1 MLIILLLSSSFFK
14 VFTELVT
21 ILLLFYCFVFWHVI
35 LVPWLG
41 IELASPA
48 LKGEVLTTGLP
59 PGKSTLLFFNYIME
73 DSCRIPCLRSRAL
86 GTTMQNF
93 TSFGEQLELINRIW
107 SFQQYLQCCLKNT
120 IAEYYLNF
128 SIYLIQVNTLI
139 PIVFFYQFK

>member
-73 DSCRIPCLRSRAL
+73 DSYRIPCLRSRAL

>member
-1 MLIILLLSSSFFK
+1 MWGLNKITSIIDLYTKKLSIHVNNITVILFFFK

-21 ILLLFYCFVFWHVI
+21 ILLLFYCFVFWHVL

-120 IAEYYLNF
+120 IAE
-128 SIYLIQVNTLI
+128 
-139 PIVFFYQFK
+139 